1 MVDDIDI
8 VSVNRDYYVITYLMG
23 IRVLKSLLSSQK
35 PMRQNIYKKRLMYK
49 TSVTKIVWRNLLLRQ
64 EGAK

>member
-49 TSVTKIVWRNLLLRQ
+49 TSVTKIV
-64 EGAK
+64 